1 MNQPPHCYHCK
12 KPVSGEEIFCR
23 HCGTRLRDT
32 GLQAGQMIGKHYE
45 VEDIIGQGGM
55 GQVVKARHNL
65 TNQVVAIKT
74 LSPHL
79 AADPGLRERFLQEA
93 RALAGLDHPNIMTLY
108 TFLEEE
114 GKFFLVMQYIDGQ
127 DVDAMFRRCM
137 GISPRASVPIFQL
150 ALKGLGYAH
159 QQGII
164 HRDLKPANIMVT
176 RDGRVKLT
184 DFGIALIRGGL
195 RLTVTGAQ
203 VGTVFYMAPEQIQG
217 SPATPRSDLYAM
229 GVSLFE
235 SIAGR
240 LPFEGDD
247 YTVRKGHV
255 EDPAP
260 DIRQFRPDVPE
271 NLAKTLLRA
280 LAKHPNQRFQTADEF
295 CEALGNWGDVIPLVE
310 CPLCG
315 SKHPVGEGVSCPS
328 CGKDE
333 LCRIHMVDEYNM
345 CRPCVQLESRT
356 ASLHEQPGP
365 PFSSNPQE
373 EAPGSF
379 VYSAAP
385 SLSGSSSDL
394 PYSLHGNKP
403 ASSPASASSPSPLAP
418 NNVGYNNQGPGIS
431 ADLSDKDK
439 TETEPPRP
447 HMAPSTNQ
455 RIEQQGSN
463 PRHAP
468 PRLASRPHTSTGATL
483 PPNITTRDRA
493 DMVLIPEGYF
503 ILGAHDEPNATP
515 PKRCYLRSYYIDRY
529 PVNHASYERFVRE
542 TGHPFP
548 SHWWNPNEHQ
558 GRLYPPDLTLHPI
571 VNVTYSDAVAY
582 CRWAG
587 KRLPYEAEWEKASR
601 GTDSRLY
608 PWGTEWVDGMAHF
621 GANSTSPSPKYA
633 KAKSPY
639 GVCDLLGNVW
649 EWVADWYAADSYA
662 HMDETSPY
670 GPSQGKYRTIRG
682 GGFSDPPRTVRVTT
696 RNFRPPETGDLTLGF
711 RCVLDP

>member
-45 VEDIIGQGGM
+45 VEELIGQGGM

-65 TNQVVAIKT
+65 TYQVVAIKT

-79 AADPGLRERFLQEA
+79 ASDPGLRERFLQEA

-127 DVDAMFRRCM
+127 DVDAMFRRCG
-137 GISPRASVPIFQL
+137 GISSRGCVPIYQL
-150 ALKGLGYAH
+150 ALRGLGYAH
-159 QQGII
+159 RQGII

-184 DFGIALIRGGL
+184 DFGIALIQGGL

-235 SIAGR
+235 TLAGR

-247 YTVRKGHV
+247 YAVRKGHV

-260 DIRQFRPDVPE
+260 DIRQFRPDTPE
-271 NLAKTLLRA
+271 IVAQVLNRA
-280 LAKHPNQRFQTADEF
+280 LSKRPEQRFQNADEF
-295 CEALGNWGDVIPLVE
+295 CDALGEWGNVIPLVE

-345 CRPCVQLESRT
+345 CRPCVQLDNRT
-356 ASLHEQPGP
+356 SSLHEQPSA
-365 PFSSNPQE
+365 PFTNESKND
-373 EAPGSF
+373 APGSY

-385 SLSGSSSDL
+385 SLTNSSTDL
-394 PYSLHGNKP
+394 PYSLHGDGHSGSQ
-403 ASSPASASSPSPLAP
+403 SSQVSSLAP
-418 NNVGYNNQGPGIS
+418 NAPSSEMYNNSGPGIS
-431 ADLSDKDK
+431 AELSSSEK
-439 TETEPPRP
+439 TEPLDPLL
-447 HMAPSTNQ
+447 APSTNQ
-455 RIEQQGSN
+455 RIEQQEGGSLH
-463 PRHAP
+463 PS
-468 PRLASRPHTSTGATL
+468 PRLSSRPHTSTGATL
-483 PPNITTRDRA
+483 PPDITTRDRA

-529 PVNHASYERFVRE
+529 PVNHASYERFIRE
-542 TGHPFP
+542 TGHAMPK
-548 SHWWNPNEHQ
+548 HWWNPDENK
-558 GRLYPPDLTLHPI
+558 GRMYSPELTLHPI
-571 VNVTYSDAVAY
+571 VNVSYTDAQAY

-587 KRLPYEAEWEKASR
+587 KRLPTEAEWEKASR
-601 GTDSRLY
+601 GTDSRLF
-608 PWGTEWVDGMAHF
+608 PWGNDWVDGMAQF
-621 GANSTSPSPKYA
+621 GASSTSPSPMFVQ
-633 KAKSPY
+633 AKSPY
-639 GVCDLLGNVW
+639 GVCDMLGNVW
-649 EWVADWYAADSYA
+649 EWVADWYAADSYI
-662 HMDETSPY
+662 HMEETSPY

-696 RNFRPPETGDLTLGF
+696 RNFRPPVMGDTTLGF